1 MSSTVFPGAGLGG
14 SRQRWHGDERH
25 NRHDAGYYARFMMMV
40 LYDEVGR
47 SAAEMGLPAKP
58 VHDAAT
64 ASSSTCD
71 VSSR

>member
-1 MSSTVFPGAGLGG
+1 MRGP
-14 SRQRWHGDERH
+14 RQSWRGDERH
-25 NRHDAGYYARFMMMV
+25 NRHDVNNHARFMIMV

-47 SAAEMGLPAKP
+47 SVAEMDLPAKP
-58 VHDAAT
+58 VHDPAT